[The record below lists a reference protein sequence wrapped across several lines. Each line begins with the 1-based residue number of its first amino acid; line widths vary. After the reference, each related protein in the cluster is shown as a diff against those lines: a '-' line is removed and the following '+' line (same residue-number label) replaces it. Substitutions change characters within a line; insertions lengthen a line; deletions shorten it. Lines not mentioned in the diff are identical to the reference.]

1 MQDDD
6 FEQRL
11 KALSATSGKQSDAH
25 SDERLQRALARAKR
39 DTAYKEGL
47 GFITAI
53 VWVLISGLG
62 LHLYNGV
69 RKRTQNTTPTSNQTS
84 NLVKHKKD

>member
-1 MQDDD
+1 MNDKE

-11 KALSATSGKQSDAH
+11 KALSARDSDSESTDSS
-25 SDERLQRALARAKR
+25 SDQRLQRALERAKR

-62 LHLYNGV
+62 LHIYNGV
-69 RKRTQNTTPTSNQTS
+69 RKRTNKTHQKNDQRMNNDT
-84 NLVKHKKD
+84 